1 MTQKCYFSTLFVF
14 KNIMKKISLFII
26 LLFSLLVQS
35 QNEQLALDYY
45 EKGEFDKA
53 LTLLEEIASKQTANY
68 FFFQKIID
76 CYQQLEQF
84 DKAETAILE
93 RKKRYDQPILYID
106 LGYNYQ
112 LQKQEDKAKKQ
123 YELAIKEV
131 EKQPNYAYQI
141 GSGFEKKVL
150 VDWALKAYE
159 TGQKENPNLNF
170 DYQIAL
176 LQGQLGNIELMTDKL
191 LDFAYEKQDNTTV
204 VQSYLTRFIADE
216 AENNFLSYL
225 KKALLI
231 RTQKNPDIYWNQFLS
246 WLYVQQKEYGKAF
259 IQEKAIVK
267 RNPESFNSIVSLA
280 YMAAEDKQNE
290 EAITILNYVLE
301 NSNDAMLQ
309 VSANTFLMQIKI
321 EEATPADYPTI
332 NSELNALLE
341 KYGFSSFSLGLIKLT
356 AHFQAFSL
364 NKPKEAIAILNKALD
379 LRLNTREVAQVKME
393 LADILIYDEKFNQA
407 ILYYAQVEDNMKN
420 DGIAHEASMKMA
432 KANYYK
438 NDFDWTLQQV
448 KVLKQSASLLIA
460 NDAVALF
467 LLIQDNSYEDSTRVA
482 LTAFAKADLL
492 LYQNKDD
499 LALEGFLSILEKYK
513 GDSIEDETLLKL
525 ATIYTR
531 KKEYQKALSYY
542 KLILDHHADGIYVD
556 EALFFSAEIYRK
568 ELDDVEKAKPLYEKM
583 IFEHA
588 DSIYFTEA
596 RKQFRILRGD
606 ANL

>member
-1 MTQKCYFSTLFVF
+1 
-14 KNIMKKISLFII
+14 MKKITLFII
-26 LLFSLLVQS
+26 LSFTLIVQS

-45 EKGEFDKA
+45 EKGEFEKA
-53 LTLLEEIASKQTANY
+53 LTLLEQIASKQTSNYY
-68 FFFQKIID
+68 FFQRIID

-84 DKAETAILE
+84 DKAENAILE

-112 LQKQEDKAKKQ
+112 LQKQEEKAKKQ
-123 YELAIKEV
+123 YELAIKEI
-131 EKQPNYAYQI
+131 ENQPAYAYQL

-159 TGQKENPNLNF
+159 KGQEINPELNF

-204 VQSYLTRFIADE
+204 VQNYLTRFIADE
-216 AENNFLSYL
+216 AQSTFLNYL
-225 KKALLI
+225 KKTLLI

-246 WLYVQQKEYGKAF
+246 WLYVQQKEYSKAF
-259 IQEKAIVK
+259 IQEKAIYK

-280 YMAAEDKQNE
+280 YMAFEDKQNE
-290 EAITILNYVLE
+290 EAITILNFVLE
-301 NSNDAMLQ
+301 NTNDTLLQ
-309 VSANTFLMQIKI
+309 VSAHSFLMKIKM
-321 EEATPADYPTI
+321 EEANVSDYAEI
-332 NSELNALLE
+332 NIELDALLE
-341 KYGFSSFSLGLIKLT
+341 KYGFNSHSLELIKLA
-356 AHFQAFSL
+356 AHFQAFNL
-364 NKPKEAIAILNKALD
+364 NNPKEAIVLLNKALE
-379 LRLNTREVAQVKME
+379 LRLNSRETSEVKME
-393 LADILIYDEKFNQA
+393 LADVLIYDEKFNQA
-407 ILYYAQVEDNMKN
+407 ILYYAQVEENMKN
-420 DGIAHEASMKMA
+420 DIIAHEASMKMA

-438 NDFDWTLQQV
+438 NDFDWALQQV
-448 KVLKQSASLLIA
+448 KVLKQSSSLLIA
-460 NDAVALF
+460 NDAVELF
-467 LLIQDNSYEDSTRVA
+467 LLIKDNSYEDSTRVA
-482 LTAFAKADLL
+482 LTAFAKSDLL
-492 LYQNKDD
+492 LYQNKEDQ
-499 LALEGFLSILEKYK
+499 ALNGFVSILDQYK
-513 GDSIEDETLLKL
+513 GDSIEDETLFKI

-542 KLILDHHADGIYVD
+542 KQILDNHSEGIYVD

-568 ELDDVEKAKPLYEKM
+568 ELDDVENAKPLYEKM
-583 IFEHA
+583 IFEHS

>member
-1 MTQKCYFSTLFVF
+1 
-14 KNIMKKISLFII
+14 MKKITLFII
-26 LLFSLLVQS
+26 LSFTLIVQS

-45 EKGEFDKA
+45 EKGEFEKA
-53 LTLLEEIASKQTANY
+53 LTLLEQIASKQTSNYY
-68 FFFQKIID
+68 FFQRIID

-84 DKAETAILE
+84 DKAENAILE

-112 LQKQEDKAKKQ
+112 LQKQEEKAKKQ
-123 YELAIKEV
+123 YELAIKEI
-131 EKQPNYAYQI
+131 ENQPAYAYQL

-159 TGQKENPNLNF
+159 KGQEINPELNF

-204 VQSYLTRFIADE
+204 VQNYLTRFIADE
-216 AENNFLSYL
+216 AQSTFLNYL
-225 KKALLI
+225 KKTLLI

-246 WLYVQQKEYGKAF
+246 WLYVQQKEYSKAF
-259 IQEKAIVK
+259 IQEKAIYK

-280 YMAAEDKQNE
+280 YMAFEDKQNE
-290 EAITILNYVLE
+290 EAITILNFVLE
-301 NSNDAMLQ
+301 NTNDTLLQ
-309 VSANTFLMQIKI
+309 VSAHSFLMKIKM
-321 EEATPADYPTI
+321 EEANVSDYAEI
-332 NSELNALLE
+332 NIELDALLE
-341 KYGFSSFSLGLIKLT
+341 KYGFNSHSLELIKLA
-356 AHFQAFSL
+356 AHFQAFNL
-364 NKPKEAIAILNKALD
+364 NNPKEAIVLLNKALE
-379 LRLNTREVAQVKME
+379 LRLNSRETSEVKME
-393 LADILIYDEKFNQA
+393 LADVLIYDEKFNQA
-407 ILYYAQVEDNMKN
+407 ILYYAQVEENMKN
-420 DGIAHEASMKMA
+420 DVIAHEASMKMA

-438 NDFDWTLQQV
+438 NDFDWALQQV
-448 KVLKQSASLLIA
+448 KVLKQSSSLLIA
-460 NDAVALF
+460 NDAVELF
-467 LLIQDNSYEDSTRVA
+467 LLIKDNSYEDSTRVA
-482 LTAFAKADLL
+482 LTAFAKSDLL

-499 LALEGFLSILEKYK
+499 QALNGFVSILDQYK
-513 GDSIEDETLLKL
+513 GDSIEDETLFKI

-542 KLILDHHADGIYVD
+542 KQILDNHLEGIYVD

-568 ELDDVEKAKPLYEKM
+568 ELDDVENAKPLYEKM
-583 IFEHA
+583 IFEHS

>member
-1 MTQKCYFSTLFVF
+1 
-14 KNIMKKISLFII
+14 MKKFLLFI
-26 LLFSLLVQS
+26 LLMSSLIIHS

-53 LTLLEEIASKQTANY
+53 LTLFEQIASQQGSNY

-84 DKAETAILE
+84 DKAEKAILD
-93 RKKRYDQPILYID
+93 RKKKYNQPILYID

-131 EKQPNYAYQI
+131 EKQPNYAYQM

-216 AENNFLSYL
+216 AESTFLNYL
-225 KKALLI
+225 KKTLLI

-259 IQEKAIVK
+259 IQEKAINK
-267 RNPESFNSIVSLA
+267 RNPENFNSIVSLA

-290 EAITILNYVLE
+290 EAITILNFVLE
-301 NSNDAMLQ
+301 NANDPMLQ
-309 VSANTFLMQIKI
+309 VSAHTFLMQIKI
-321 EEATPADYPTI
+321 EEATPSDYPKI
-332 NSELNALLE
+332 NAELNSLVE
-341 KYGFSSFSLGLIKLT
+341 KYGFSSFSIGLIKLS
-356 AHFQAFSL
+356 AHFQAFNL
-364 NKPKEAIAILNKALD
+364 NEPKEAIGILKKALD
-379 LRLNTREVAQVKME
+379 LRLNGRETAEVKME

-420 DGIAHEASMKMA
+420 DVIAHEASMKMA

-438 NDFDWTLQQV
+438 NDFDWALQQV
-448 KVLKQSASLLIA
+448 KVLKQSSSLLIA
-460 NDAVALF
+460 NDAVELF
-467 LLIQDNSYEDSTRVA
+467 LLIKDNSYEDSTRVA

-492 LYQNKDD
+492 LYQNKVD
-499 LALEGFLSILEKYK
+499 LALVAFSNILEKYK
-513 GDSIEDETLLKL
+513 GDSIEDETLFKL
-525 ATIYTR
+525 ATIHTR
-531 KKEYQKALSYY
+531 KKEYQKALSFY
-542 KLILDHHADGIYVD
+542 KLILDHHIESIYVD

-568 ELDDVEKAKPLYEKM
+568 QLDDKENAKSLYEK
-583 IFEHA
+583 IVFEHA

>member
-1 MTQKCYFSTLFVF
+1 
-14 KNIMKKISLFII
+14 MKKITLFII
-26 LLFSLLVQS
+26 LSFTLIVQS

-45 EKGEFDKA
+45 EKGEFEKA
-53 LTLLEEIASKQTANY
+53 LTLLEQVASKQTSNYY
-68 FFFQKIID
+68 FFQRVID

-84 DKAETAILE
+84 DKAENAILE

-112 LQKQEDKAKKQ
+112 LQKQEEKAKKQ
-123 YELAIKEV
+123 YELAIKEI
-131 EKQPNYAYQI
+131 ENQPAYAYQL

-159 TGQKENPNLNF
+159 KGQEINPELNF

-204 VQSYLTRFIADE
+204 VQNYLTRFIADE
-216 AENNFLSYL
+216 AQSTFLNYL
-225 KKALLI
+225 KKTLLI
-231 RTQKNPDIYWNQFLS
+231 RTQKKPDIYWNQFLS

-259 IQEKAIVK
+259 IQEKAIYK

-280 YMAAEDKQNE
+280 YMAFEDKQNG
-290 EAITILNYVLE
+290 EAITILNFVLE
-301 NSNDAMLQ
+301 NTNDKLLQ
-309 VSANTFLMQIKI
+309 VSAHSFLMKIKM
-321 EEATPADYPTI
+321 EEANGSDYAEI
-332 NSELNALLE
+332 NIELDALLE
-341 KYGFSSFSLGLIKLT
+341 KYGFNSHSLELIKLA
-356 AHFQAFSL
+356 AHFQAFNL
-364 NKPKEAIAILNKALD
+364 NNPKEAIVLLNKALE
-379 LRLNTREVAQVKME
+379 LRLNSRETSEVKME
-393 LADILIYDEKFNQA
+393 LADVLIYDEKFNQA
-407 ILYYAQVEDNMKN
+407 ILYYAQVEENMKN
-420 DGIAHEASMKMA
+420 DVIAHEASMKMA

-438 NDFDWTLQQV
+438 NDFDWALQQV
-448 KVLKQSASLLIA
+448 KVLKQSSSLLIA
-460 NDAVALF
+460 NDAVELF
-467 LLIQDNSYEDSTRVA
+467 LLIKDNSYEDSTRVA
-482 LTAFAKADLL
+482 LTAFAKSDLL

-499 LALEGFLSILEKYK
+499 QALNGFVSILDQYK
-513 GDSIEDETLLKL
+513 GDSIEDETLFKI

-542 KLILDHHADGIYVD
+542 KQILDNHSEGIYVD

-568 ELDDVEKAKPLYEKM
+568 ELDDVENAKPLYEKM
-583 IFEHA
+583 IFEHS

>member
-1 MTQKCYFSTLFVF
+1 
-14 KNIMKKISLFII
+14 MKKITLFII
-26 LLFSLLVQS
+26 LSFTLIVQS

-45 EKGEFDKA
+45 EKGEFEKA
-53 LTLLEEIASKQTANY
+53 LTLLEQIASKQTSNYY
-68 FFFQKIID
+68 FFQRIID

-84 DKAETAILE
+84 DKAENAILE

-112 LQKQEDKAKKQ
+112 LQKQEEKAKKQ
-123 YELAIKEV
+123 YELAIKEI
-131 EKQPNYAYQI
+131 ENQPAYAYQL

-159 TGQKENPNLNF
+159 KGQEINPELNF

-204 VQSYLTRFIADE
+204 VQNYLTRFIADE
-216 AENNFLSYL
+216 AQSTFLNYL
-225 KKALLI
+225 KKTLLI

-246 WLYVQQKEYGKAF
+246 WLYVQQKEYSKAF
-259 IQEKAIVK
+259 IQEKAIYK

-280 YMAAEDKQNE
+280 YMAFEDKQNE
-290 EAITILNYVLE
+290 EAITILNFVLE
-301 NSNDAMLQ
+301 NTNDKLLQ
-309 VSANTFLMQIKI
+309 VSAHSFLMKIKM
-321 EEATPADYPTI
+321 EEANVSDYAEI
-332 NSELNALLE
+332 NIELDALLE
-341 KYGFSSFSLGLIKLT
+341 KYGFNSHSLELIKLA
-356 AHFQAFSL
+356 AHFQAFNL
-364 NKPKEAIAILNKALD
+364 NNPKEAIVLLNKALE
-379 LRLNTREVAQVKME
+379 LRLNSRETSEVKME
-393 LADILIYDEKFNQA
+393 LADVLIYDEKFNQA
-407 ILYYAQVEDNMKN
+407 ILYYAQVEENMKN
-420 DGIAHEASMKMA
+420 DVIAHEASMKMA

-438 NDFDWTLQQV
+438 NDFDWALQQV
-448 KVLKQSASLLIA
+448 KVLKQSSSLLIA
-460 NDAVALF
+460 NDAVELF
-467 LLIQDNSYEDSTRVA
+467 LLIKDNSYEDSTRVA
-482 LTAFAKADLL
+482 LTAFAKSDLL

-499 LALEGFLSILEKYK
+499 QALNGFVSILDQYK
-513 GDSIEDETLLKL
+513 GDSIEDETLFKI

-542 KLILDHHADGIYVD
+542 KQILDNHSEGIYVD

-568 ELDDVEKAKPLYEKM
+568 ELDDVENAKPLYEKM
-583 IFEHA
+583 IFEHS

>member
-1 MTQKCYFSTLFVF
+1 
-14 KNIMKKISLFII
+14 MKKITLFII
-26 LLFSLLVQS
+26 LSFTLIVQS

-45 EKGEFDKA
+45 EKGEFEKA
-53 LTLLEEIASKQTANY
+53 LTLLEQIASKQTSNYY
-68 FFFQKIID
+68 FFQRIID

-84 DKAETAILE
+84 DKAENAILE

-112 LQKQEDKAKKQ
+112 LQKQEEKAKKQ
-123 YELAIKEV
+123 YELAIKEI
-131 EKQPNYAYQI
+131 ENQPAYAYQL

-159 TGQKENPNLNF
+159 KGQEINPELNF

-204 VQSYLTRFIADE
+204 VQNYLTRFIADE
-216 AENNFLSYL
+216 AQSTFLNYL
-225 KKALLI
+225 KKTLLI

-246 WLYVQQKEYGKAF
+246 WLYVQQKEYSKAF
-259 IQEKAIVK
+259 IQEKAIYK

-280 YMAAEDKQNE
+280 YMAFEDKQNE
-290 EAITILNYVLE
+290 EAITILNFVLE
-301 NSNDAMLQ
+301 NTNDTLLQ
-309 VSANTFLMQIKI
+309 VSAHSFLMKIKM
-321 EEATPADYPTI
+321 EEANVSDYAEI
-332 NSELNALLE
+332 NIELDALLE
-341 KYGFSSFSLGLIKLT
+341 KYGFNSHSLELIKLA
-356 AHFQAFSL
+356 AHFQAFNL
-364 NKPKEAIAILNKALD
+364 NNPKEAIVLLNKALE
-379 LRLNTREVAQVKME
+379 LRLNSRETSEVKME
-393 LADILIYDEKFNQA
+393 LADVLIYDEKFNQA
-407 ILYYAQVEDNMKN
+407 ILYYAQVEENMKN
-420 DGIAHEASMKMA
+420 DIIAHEASMKMA

-438 NDFDWTLQQV
+438 NDFDWALQQV
-448 KVLKQSASLLIA
+448 KVLKQSSSLLIA
-460 NDAVALF
+460 NDAVELF
-467 LLIQDNSYEDSTRVA
+467 LLIKDNSYEDSTRVA
-482 LTAFAKADLL
+482 LTAFAKSDLL
-492 LYQNKDD
+492 LYQNKEDQ
-499 LALEGFLSILEKYK
+499 ALNGFVSILDQYK
-513 GDSIEDETLLKL
+513 GDSIEDETLFKI

-542 KLILDHHADGIYVD
+542 KQILDNHLEGIYVD

-568 ELDDVEKAKPLYEKM
+568 ELDDVENAKPLYEKM
-583 IFEHA
+583 IFEHS

>member
-1 MTQKCYFSTLFVF
+1 
-14 KNIMKKISLFII
+14 MKKITLFII
-26 LLFSLLVQS
+26 LSFTLIVQS

-45 EKGEFDKA
+45 EKGEFEKA
-53 LTLLEEIASKQTANY
+53 LTLLEQIASKQTSNYY
-68 FFFQKIID
+68 FFQRIID

-84 DKAETAILE
+84 DKAENAILE

-112 LQKQEDKAKKQ
+112 LQKQEEKAKKQ
-123 YELAIKEV
+123 YELAIKEI
-131 EKQPNYAYQI
+131 ENQPAYAYQL

-159 TGQKENPNLNF
+159 KGQEINPELNF

-204 VQSYLTRFIADE
+204 VQNYLTRFIADE
-216 AENNFLSYL
+216 AQSTFLNYL
-225 KKALLI
+225 KKTLLI

-259 IQEKAIVK
+259 IQEKAIYK

-280 YMAAEDKQNE
+280 YMAFEDKQNE
-290 EAITILNYVLE
+290 EAITILNFVLE
-301 NSNDAMLQ
+301 NTNDKLLQ
-309 VSANTFLMQIKI
+309 VSAHSFLMKIKM
-321 EEATPADYPTI
+321 EEANVSDYAEI
-332 NSELNALLE
+332 NIELNALLE
-341 KYGFSSFSLGLIKLT
+341 KYGFNSHSLELIKLA
-356 AHFQAFSL
+356 AHFQAFNL
-364 NKPKEAIAILNKALD
+364 NNPKEAIRLLNEALE
-379 LRLNTREVAQVKME
+379 LRLNSRETSEVKME
-393 LADILIYDEKFNQA
+393 LADVLLYDEKFNQA
-407 ILYYAQVEDNMKN
+407 ILYYAQVEENMKN
-420 DGIAHEASMKMA
+420 DVIAHEASMKMA

-438 NDFDWTLQQV
+438 NDFDWALQQV
-448 KVLKQSASLLIA
+448 KVLKQSSSLLIA
-460 NDAVALF
+460 NDAVELF
-467 LLIQDNSYEDSTRVA
+467 LLIKDNSYEDSTRVA
-482 LTAFAKADLL
+482 LTAFAKSDLL
-492 LYQNKDD
+492 LYQNKEDQ
-499 LALEGFLSILEKYK
+499 ALNGFVSILDQYK
-513 GDSIEDETLLKL
+513 GDSIEDETLFKI

-542 KLILDHHADGIYVD
+542 KQILDNHSEGIYVD
-556 EALFFSAEIYRK
+556 EALFFSAEIYHK
-568 ELDDVEKAKPLYEKM
+568 KLDDVENAKPLYEKM
-583 IFEHA
+583 IFEHS